1 MFQKNYDRI
10 EIDIKKAQM
19 VQTDSFCKEVRWSQM
34 IILFSER
41 GNHRLKVPLKTR

>member
-1 MFQKNYDRI
+1 MFAKNCAKI
-10 EIDIKKAQM
+10 EIDIEKGMDGAGRN
-19 VQTDSFCKEVRWSQM
+19 FCKKVGWSQM